1 MNAWPLL
8 TEGTQEQR
16 NRQER
21 SEEDAMHSTTSQN
34 PSYLYRSWLSHASN
48 TRKDAFALA
57 FLFAGRGRS
66 EDLLEKG

>member
-21 SEEDAMHSTTSQN
+21 SEEEQTHQKLRQVSSKSQ
-34 PSYLYRSWLSHASN
+34 
-48 TRKDAFALA
+48 
-57 FLFAGRGRS
+57 
-66 EDLLEKG
+66 